1 MLDIRRL
8 PVAGKVTL
16 FNALGLV
23 VLGAITLTLGYMVM
37 TGVMERQAVAT
48 QALSM
53 RVAHSIVE
61 NGDDAY
67 ALADGRLTQGGRVLD
82 GDMALVDAI
91 AKATGGSATIFRGDV
106 RVATTVLKEDGSRAV
121 GTALAAGPARDAV
134 LGAGQA
140 YRGTVD
146 ILGSTYYAGY
156 DPLKDKEGRV
166 VGILYVGL
174 KKADLLAE
182 FNRGITWI
190 ALGALVLTL
199 IMSVSALGL
208 ARWMLAPLGRLSARM
223 DGMRQ
228 GRLDQP
234 VPDREKQDDV
244 GEMARAVESFRLT
257 LMETEGLRRE
267 QEQQRQKAEQA
278 RVASLRTM
286 ADTVEDET
294 RHAVD
299 AVAAQTQSMDAE
311 AKVMAAAADRMGN
324 NAQNVAAAAEQALA
338 NAQTVAS
345 ATNQLT
351 ASIGEITAQVAHASA
366 VTRDSVAASAE
377 AATAI
382 DALSESVT
390 QIGGIAGLIADIA
403 SQTNLLAL
411 NATIEAARAGEAGKG
426 FAVVA
431 SEVKN
436 LASQTARATEDIAQ
450 RIQGIGA
457 VRDRAVAAV
466 SDITHQIQ
474 QVDQVA
480 AGIAAAMEEQSAATT
495 EIARNVEQT
504 ADAAREVASR
514 IAEVSA
520 EAAQTDRCANDV
532 QVAAHQMADS
542 VEHLRETLV
551 RVVRTASTDVDRRRR
566 PRFAVSIDC
575 QVEQGGRT
583 LAGRVVNLSEGG
595 AMLTVAGIAPSPGVL
610 VMAGLRLPFRTPEQA
625 QGAGHVKFA
634 LTDAE
639 AAALRARFAGL
650 TAGAMAA

>member
-1 MLDIRRL
+1 
-8 PVAGKVTL
+8 
-16 FNALGLV
+16 
-23 VLGAITLTLGYMVM
+23 
-37 TGVMERQAVAT
+37 
-48 QALSM
+48 
-53 RVAHSIVE
+53 
-61 NGDDAY
+61 
-67 ALADGRLTQGGRVLD
+67 
-82 GDMALVDAI
+82 
-91 AKATGGSATIFRGDV
+91 
-106 RVATTVLKEDGSRAV
+106 
-121 GTALAAGPARDAV
+121 
-134 LGAGQA
+134 
-140 YRGTVD
+140 
-146 ILGSTYYAGY
+146 YYAGY
-156 DPLKDKEGRV
+156 DPLKDREGRV

-174 KKADLLAE
+174 KKDDLLAE
-182 FNRGITWI
+182 FNRGITWV
-190 ALGALVLTL
+190 ALGALVLT
-199 IMSVSALGL
+199 IVMSVSALGL
-208 ARWMLAPLGRLSARM
+208 ARWLLAPLGRLSARM

-267 QEQQRQKAEQA
+267 QEQQRQMAEQA

-377 AATAI
+377 AASAI

-450 RIQGIGA
+450 RILGIGA

-532 QVAAHQMADS
+532 QTAAHQMADS

-551 RVVRTASTDVDRRRR
+551 RVVRTASADVDRRRR

-575 QVEQGGRT
+575 QVEQDGRT

-610 VMAGLRLPFRTPEQA
+610 VMAGLRLRFRTPEQA
-625 QGAGHVKFA
+625 QGAGHVKFT

-639 AAALRARFAGL
+639 AAALRARFEGL
-650 TAGAMAA
+650 TAGAVAA